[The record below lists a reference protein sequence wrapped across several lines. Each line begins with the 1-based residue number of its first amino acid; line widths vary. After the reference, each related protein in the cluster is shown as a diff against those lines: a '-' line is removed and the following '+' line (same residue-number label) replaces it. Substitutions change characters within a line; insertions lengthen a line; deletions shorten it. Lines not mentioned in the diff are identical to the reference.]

1 VYPFAHVF
9 VGAGK
14 DDSMKSTVMCAFTL
28 RRRRAHV
35 RCTPRR
41 IQNNIYRITRA
52 GNGPL
57 EVLTILLACA
67 SFAQAASNVQTF
79 ALSDSKDLVLVNVKA
94 DAVEYNG
101 RKAVRLTSNM
111 GKDGFA
117 LLRGTDFQDGTIDGD
132 IALKITT
139 PPGVRMPGFFGIA
152 FRARPDAS
160 RYELFYLRPGNARSD
175 DQAMR
180 NHSVQYSSEP
190 DFGWYKLRRQWPAV
204 YETYAPLKVET
215 WTNVKIEVEGR
226 SAKLYLNG
234 SEQPTLVVDGLKG
247 EDLRGGVALWGYQGE
262 EAYFSNFRITNSTPL
277 PVKNGSDASGTWQ
290 VRFLSDTGPFEGAL
304 QLERDGGK
312 VTGTWSGALGNA
324 RPVTGTWRNGYVELN
339 FDAEWKFPHLQGHGA
354 ATLAGWID
362 GDSAAGRMKVEGLT
376 DGRWTA
382 TRKP

>member
-1 VYPFAHVF
+1 MNFIMMYEFA
-9 VGAGK
+9 
-14 DDSMKSTVMCAFTL
+14 S
-28 RRRRAHV
+28 
-35 RCTPRR
+35 PRR
-41 IQNNIYRITRA
+41 KADVRSIPRGVPNIVYRIARV
-52 GNGPL
+52 GRGPL
-57 EVLTILLACA
+57 EVFAILLACA
-67 SFAQAASNVQTF
+67 GVAPAASNVQTF
-79 ALSDSKDLVLVNVKA
+79 ALSDSKDLTLVNVKA

-101 RKAVRLTSNM
+101 RKAVRLTSNP

-117 LLRGTDFQDGTIDGD
+117 LLRGTDFQDGTIEGD

-160 RYELFYLRPGNARSD
+160 RYELFYLRPGNAHSD

-180 NHSVQYSSEP
+180 NHSVQYTSEP
-190 DFGWYKLRRQWPAV
+190 DFGWYKLRREWPAV
-204 YETYAPLKVET
+204 YETYAPLKLET
-215 WTNVKIEVEGR
+215 WTKVRIEVKGR

-234 SEQPTLVVDGLKG
+234 SEPSLVVNGLKG

-277 PVKNGSDASGTWQ
+277 PVKNGSDARGTWQ
-290 VRFLSDTGPFEGAL
+290 VKFSSDTGVFDGAL
-304 QLERDGGK
+304 QLERDGSK
-312 VTGTWSGALGNA
+312 MTGTWSGALGNA
-324 RPVTGTWRNGYVELN
+324 RPVTGTWRNGYVELSFN
-339 FDAEWKFPHLQGHGA
+339 AEWKFPHLQGHGA

-362 GDSAAGRMKVEGLT
+362 GDSASGRMKVEGLT